1 MGYFLGIDG
10 GQSHTT
16 AIVADARGNILG
28 RGQAGASNHT
38 REPGGRERLVHAV
51 NQSVGEALRNAG
63 LLKKKQVAEFRFT
76 SAHLAMTGEPEDKI
90 DLVRE
95 LLSAEYLEVGHDA
108 PGALAGALGGEEGV
122 IVLAGTG
129 SVACGMTVDGRFV
142 RVGGHGFMFGDEG
155 GAFAIAREAFQI
167 ALRNQ
172 DRDEPCALTP
182 ALLSHFRRATIKEII
197 EDFYAGI
204 LSRDR
209 LASVAAR
216 IGRLAERGDVG
227 SAQEILDHAAC
238 ILAEMAVVT
247 AVRLEFAGR
256 PIRISYGGGV
266 FNNNR
271 LLTRFAAEISIWLS
285 HTQIVKPRYP
295 PDIGA
300 LILAYRQAGKSTT
313 AKMFANMETTDSK

>member
-16 AIVADARGNILG
+16 AIVADARGKIVG
-28 RGQAGASNHT
+28 RGHAGASNHT
-38 REPGGRERLVHAV
+38 REPGGRERLTQAVHK
-51 NQSVGEALRNAG
+51 SVAEALQHAD
-63 LLKKKQVAEFRFT
+63 LLKKKQVAQFRFT
-76 SAHLAMTGEPEDKI
+76 SAHLAMTGEPEDKVDI
-90 DLVRE
+90 VRE

-108 PGALAGALGGEEGV
+108 PGALAGALAGEEGV

-155 GAFAIAREAFQI
+155 SAFAIAREAFQI

-172 DRDEPCALTP
+172 DRDEPCALTR
-182 ALLSHFRRATIKEII
+182 ALLSHFRRPTLKEII
-197 EDFYAGI
+197 EAFYAGQ

-216 IGRLAERGDVG
+216 IGRLADRDDVV

-247 AVRLEFAGR
+247 ALRLEFAGR

-266 FNNNR
+266 FHNTR

-285 HTQIVKPRYP
+285 HTQIVKPRYSP
-295 PDIGA
+295 EIGA
-300 LILAYRQAGKSTT
+300 LILAYRQAGKATT
-313 AKMFANMETTDSK
+313 AKMLANMETTDQQ